1 MAQLKMNNGEVSE
14 DLLRH
19 MIINSVRNY
28 QKKYQA
34 DYGEIVLCT
43 DASNTWRRD
52 YFPQYKANRK
62 KTRDAS
68 DMDWKKLFDTL
79 QVVKEEIRDNFP
91 YRYMYVETAEAD
103 DIIAILTKHA
113 KEDVLI
119 VSGDKDFQQLHK
131 YDYVTQWSPNL
142 NKMIKCDDPDTFL
155 KEHILTGDKSD
166 GIPNILSSDTC
177 LDDRLL
183 IKIGNILNQYEKSN
197 IIIENSR
204 KRLHKQISDKLSE
217 MSQCNSEKCW
227 LTIQEIISHLSPEEL
242 KLFKDSFKPKKPSE
256 WDKDPNTWLTTSQ
269 LKLILEQLE
278 QKYSNFKEY
287 GALPMDFEK
296 RHQSGCISGDLCNI
310 DLQQHFRD
318 QKHNI
323 GVIFNLDD
331 HDEPGSHWVS
341 LYMDLKSK
349 NREIPSIYYFDSFAE
364 KPPKEIYVLVFSCV

>member
-1 MAQLKMNNGEVSE
+1 MILIDFTQTIIAGLMAQLKMNNGEVSE

-34 DYGEIVLCT
+34 DYGEITLCT

-52 YFPQYKANRK
+52 YYPQYKANRK

-177 LDDRLL
+177 LDEGIRQTPLRKPIKDRYLKTPIEKDDKYYRNYLRNQTL
-183 IKIGNILNQYEKSN
+183 IDLEFIPQNLE
-197 IIIENSR
+197 
-204 KRLHKQISDKLSE
+204 D
-217 MSQCNSEKCW
+217 
-227 LTIQEIISHLSPEEL
+227 T
-242 KLFKDSFKPKKPSE
+242 
-256 WDKDPNTWLTTSQ
+256 
-269 LKLILEQLE
+269 ILE
-278 QKYSNFKEY
+278 EY
-287 GALPMDFEK
+287 ENAQPVHGKVFDYLRVNRLNELLNHVEDF
-296 RHQSGCISGDLCNI
+296 R
-310 DLQQHFRD
+310 
-318 QKHNI
+318 
-323 GVIFNLDD
+323 V
-331 HDEPGSHWVS
+331 
-341 LYMDLKSK
+341 
-349 NREIPSIYYFDSFAE
+349 
-364 KPPKEIYVLVFSCV
+364 